1 MFKLIKYEFR
11 KQAFS
16 KLVILAVLGLIEVF
30 FLIGIGFDKEDMIGS
45 SMGILA
51 LFTFGALFFLAFESI
66 ITFNNDLKLKQ
77 SYMLFLTPN
86 TTYGIV
92 GAKVLYA
99 AIQIVIAGIA
109 FVAIF
114 AVNGGIL
121 VAKFSSIAQ
130 IKEIVLQG
138 MNQLLNI
145 DIKASVVLLA
155 VGIAIFMWLSTV
167 TAAFFSIT
175 LSSTFLANKRFKG
188 LVSFVIFLLINYVY
202 GLITEHTIGKMDITQ
217 NINLYLILYILY
229 ALCFTVITYVGTAW
243 MLDKKVSV

>member
-30 FLIGIGFDKEDMIGS
+30 FILGIALNKDDMIGT
-45 SMGILA
+45 SMGILS

-99 AIQIVIAGIA
+99 AIQIVLAGIA
-109 FVAIF
+109 FVAVF
-114 AVNGGIL
+114 AINGGML
-121 VAKFSSIAQ
+121 VAKYSSLAQ
-130 IKEIVLQG
+130 IKELIING

-145 DIKASVVLLA
+145 DIKPSVVLLA

-175 LSSTFLANKRFKG
+175 LSSTL
-188 LVSFVIFLLINYVY
+188 LSFYY
-202 GLITEHTIGKMDITQ
+202 
-217 NINLYLILYILY
+217 
-229 ALCFTVITYVGTAW
+229 
-243 MLDKKVSV
+243 